1 MLVYYLGCNSAWCGY
16 TGGVVYSRTPTL
28 DPSAKGPIQK
38 AAARAGINFESMCAT
53 DNACALK
60 GPRDAMASTGN
71 LMGESLFDKRE
82 FQDVSSKT
90 GQSTDVNAC
99 RHWTLQCQR
108 DSDKPGVAESGRR
121 GAGGLTS
128 SRDFEGTCGVLL

>member
-28 DPSAKGPIQK
+28 DPSARGPIQK

-60 GPRDAMASTGN
+60 GPRGQGASDAIAA
-71 LMGESLFDKRE
+71 MGESLFDRCE
-82 FQDVSSKT
+82 F
-90 GQSTDVNAC
+90 
-99 RHWTLQCQR
+99 H
-108 DSDKPGVAESGRR
+108 
-121 GAGGLTS
+121 
-128 SRDFEGTCGVLL
+128 DF